1 MAREER
7 WTNAIEKSGRRRLYE
22 SDTDVDRDHSALT
35 WNADWAA
42 TGDAAREINS
52 TIRIYRTRLEMTNAR
67 TNGVAAL
74 RPNAL
79 DDRVVEAVL
88 TLRPAAAHAVTAG
101 AEGRQERLTNAGL
114 PGGGAQVNHS
124 SLYLQDE
131 WNLARN
137 ATVTTGLRHDSHQH
151 FGNQWS
157 PRLYGVWRLAPEW
170 VLKGGY
176 SHGLHY
182 SK

>member
-1 MAREER
+1 
-7 WTNAIEKSGRRRLYE
+7 
-22 SDTDVDRDHSALT
+22 
-35 WNADWAA
+35 
-42 TGDAAREINS
+42 
-52 TIRIYRTRLEMTNAR
+52 MTNAR

-88 TLRPAAAHAVTAG
+88 TMRPARPCRDRRRRGTAG
-101 AEGRQERLTNAGL
+101 ATDQRRL
-114 PGGGAQVNHS
+114 PGGDARQPC

-137 ATVTTGLRHDSHQH
+137 VTVTTGLRHDSHQH

-157 PRLYGVWRLAPEW
+157 PRLYGVWRLAPDL

-176 SHGLHY
+176 SHGFKPPTLKQVTPGY
-182 SK
+182 QEDEGPAPMFEPKSSRRAQRWL